1 MRDEIKEMII
11 NSLVNDGILDG
22 NCKISEAI
30 NVRYGFDFNYRN
42 YCGSEKRTN
51 FNTSQIIVKAG
62 NSIYTI
68 TVNERTELNT
78 NDVSFDKI
86 EKFYS
91 AVAEQRKKEEMYRRA
106 KNELTKAYQE
116 RIEELKRQ
124 FDIKY

>member
-1 MRDEIKEMII
+1 MRNEIKETII
-11 NSLVNDGILDG
+11 NSLISDGILDG
-22 NCKISEAI
+22 NCKISEVI
-30 NVRYGFDFNYRN
+30 DVRYGFDFDYRN
-42 YCGSEKRTN
+42 YCGSERRTN
-51 FNTSQIIVKAG
+51 FNTSQIIVKAE

-68 TVNERTELNT
+68 TVNERTELNESG
-78 NDVSFDKI
+78 VSITEI
-86 EKFYS
+86 EKVYS

>member
-1 MRDEIKEMII
+1 MRDEIKEMIF
-11 NSLVNDGILDG
+11 NSFISDGILEG

-30 NVRYGFDFNYRN
+30 DVRYGFDFDYRN
-42 YCGSEKRTN
+42 YCGDEKRTN
-51 FNTSQIIVKAG
+51 FNTSQIIVKAE
-62 NSIYTI
+62 NRIYTI
-68 TVNERTELNT
+68 TVNERTELNV
-78 NDVSFDKI
+78 NNVPIAEI
-86 EKFYS
+86 EKVYS